1 MLPRLYL
8 QKSSKDY
15 YNSNGYGFIKY
26 CKKCEVTEELNGEYT
41 LNMIVHPY
49 DKLANEIKINR
60 FIKAKPNSRDKPQLF
75 EITRH
80 IVKANGEIEIS
91 GQHIKYLGLQNCT
104 FASHIFSDTYSG
116 TPQKVA
122 DYIFENL
129 YFENNFTFYSD
140 ISKSVDFKTADIASK
155 KLGDILGGSDY
166 SFVSEFGGEFYYD
179 NFTIKFLKR
188 RGIDSNYKLM
198 FGKNLSDY
206 NQTIS
211 NDTCY
216 THIVAYA
223 KVDKNDG
230 NGTVIVCG
238 DPWLTN
244 QNQSYPKVKFI
255 DKTEDLKNHF
265 GSKWSVNPTTGY
277 NMTDTQSQLS
287 YYAYE
292 HFKNEYKSRV
302 SEEINVT
309 VTHNLELEEMK
320 NLSLGDTIK
329 ICYGE
334 DKESLSARIIKTVYN
349 SLEEKYTS
357 IEVGSPKV
365 NLFSFIKNKRR

>member
-80 IVKANGEIEIS
+80 VVKANGEIEIS

-104 FASHIFSDTYSG
+104 FASHIFSDTYNG

-122 DYIFENL
+122 DYIFEKL
-129 YFENNFTFYSD
+129 YFTNNFTFYSD

-155 KLGDILGGSDY
+155 KLGDIFGGSDY
-166 SFVSEFGGEFYYD
+166 SFISEFGGEFYYD
-179 NFTIKFLKR
+179 NFTIKFLNKR
-188 RGIDSNYKLM
+188 GTDRNYKLM

-230 NGTVIVCG
+230 DGTVIVCG
-238 DPWLTN
+238 EPCLTN

-265 GSKWSVNPTTGY
+265 GSKWAVNPTTGY
-277 NMTDTQSQLS
+277 NMSDTQSQLS

-302 SEEINVT
+302 TEEINVT

-334 DKESLSARIIKTVYN
+334 DKESLSARIIKTVYD
-349 SLEEKYTS
+349 SLAEKYTS

-365 NLFSFIKNKRR
+365 NLIRFIKNKRR

>member
-1 MLPRLYL
+1 MLPRIYL
-8 QKSSKDY
+8 QKESPY
-15 YNSNGYGFIKY
+15 YYQSNGYGFIKY

-41 LNMIVHPY
+41 LSMIVHPY

-80 IVKANGEIEIS
+80 TVKANGEIEIS
-91 GQHIKYLGLQNCT
+91 GQHIKCLGLQNST
-104 FASHIFSDTYSG
+104 FSIKNFSGTYNG
-116 TPQKVA
+116 TPQEIA

-129 YFENNFTFYSD
+129 YFDNNFTFFSD
-140 ISKSVDFKTADIASK
+140 ISKTIDFKMSDIASK
-155 KLGDILGGSDY
+155 KLGDIFGGSDY
-166 SFVSEFGGEFYYD
+166 SFISEFGGEFYYD
-179 NFTIKFLKR
+179 NFTIKFLNKR
-188 RGIDSNYKLM
+188 GVDSNYKLM

-230 NGTVIVCG
+230 DGTVIVCG
-238 DPWLTN
+238 EPCLTN

-255 DKTEDLKNHF
+255 DKTEDLKNRF
-265 GSKWSVNPTTGY
+265 GSKWAVNPTTGY
-277 NMTDTQSQLS
+277 NMSGTQNLLS
-287 YYAYE
+287 YYARE

-334 DKESLSARIIKTVYN
+334 DKQSLSARIIKTVYD
-349 SLEEKYTS
+349 SLAEKYIS

-365 NLFSFIKNKRR
+365 NLISFIKNKRR